1 VKRTAVLLLTAIYLL
16 SSLGVAANSY
26 YCCGKLQL
34 TTILDGSKQQSDCK
48 KMASMMPKCCKTKK
62 QYFKVKDQHV
72 GATAFSLDTKV
83 YPAINIP
90 YLTAQL
96 SINIPDQEFVSFN
109 SHAPPDRFQPPFYIL
124 NCTYR
129 I

>member
-1 VKRTAVLLLTAIYLL
+1 VKRTAALLLTAIYLL
-16 SSLGVAANSY
+16 SALGVAANSY

-34 TTILDGSKQQSDCK
+34 TTILDGAKKPGC

-62 QYFKVKDQHV
+62 QYFKVKDQHF
-72 GATAFSLDTKV
+72 GASAFSLETKLF
-83 YPAINIP
+83 PAISIP
-90 YLTAQL
+90 YLNAQL
-96 SINIPDQEFVSFN
+96 SINIPEQEFVSFN

-124 NCTYR
+124 NCAYR